1 MDSLKKYK
9 EWLADDYFDEDFRK
23 ELKELSDAEEIKDR
37 FYKYL
42 EFGTAGMR
50 GVIGAGTNRMNKYIV
65 RRATQGFANYL
76 INTFDKDNL
85 SIAIGYDPRN
95 KSKLFTKEAA
105 LVMAANGIKAYIFD
119 TLKATP
125 QLSYA
130 VRSLGCK
137 GGIMVTASH
146 NPAEYNGYKVYDE
159 TGCQLVPEK
168 GEKLIAEV
176 NKIEDFS
183 KIKYI
188 NEVEAIN
195 QGKFEYIKDSL
206 IDEYIEKVKEVSIYK
221 DIIKQSAIKVVFSP
235 LHGSGGEPVTRV
247 LREKGLKNLV
257 TVDEQMVPDG
267 NFTTIKDPNPESP
280 EAFEYA
286 KKYGAKYNSDLLICT
301 DPDGDRVGLMI
312 KKDTEYIA
320 LNGNQIGM
328 LLADYILASYDE
340 IPSDGFIVNSIVS
353 SGIIEKMAKK
363 YNVNHEIVLTGF
375 KYIGEII
382 EKSDEEFLF
391 GFEESYGYLRGTF
404 VRDKDAVIASMLI
417 VEMAAYYM
425 DQGTNLLEKLDS
437 IYQELGY
444 FKEEMIAVR
453 HEGKSGGEKIKR
465 ILAELRQGLIK
476 ELNGEEIV
484 KTIDCLK
491 PEETGLPKSNV
502 LKYYFEDGSWYAVR
516 PSGTEPKIKFYFSI
530 KADSKALADEKLEA
544 IKSEFLEKIET
555 IE

>member
-1 MDSLKKYK
+1 MDSLKKYQ
-9 EWLADDYFDEDFRK
+9 EWLEDDYFDENFRQ
-23 ELKELSDAEEIKDR
+23 ELKGLSDEDEITDR

-76 INTFDKDNL
+76 INTFGKENL
-85 SIAIGYDPRN
+85 SIAIGFDPRN

-125 QLSYA
+125 QLSFA
-130 VRSLGCK
+130 VRELGCK
-137 GGIMVTASH
+137 GGIMITASH

-159 TGCQLVPEK
+159 TGCQLVPDK

-176 NKIEDFS
+176 NKIDDFS
-183 KIKYI
+183 KINYM
-188 NEVEAIN
+188 NEKAAIERD
-195 QGKFEYIKDSL
+195 KFEYISDSL
-206 IDEYIEKVKEVSIYK
+206 IDKYIEKVKGISIRSEV
-221 DIIKQSAIKVVFSP
+221 IKGSDIKVVFSP
-235 LHGSGGEPVTRV
+235 LHGSGGEPVSRV
-247 LREKGLKNLV
+247 LKEKGLRNLV

-267 NFTTIKDPNPESP
+267 NFTTIKDPNPESS

-286 KKYGAKYNSDLLICT
+286 IKYGEKNDSDLLICT
-301 DPDGDRVGLMI
+301 DPDADRVGLMV
-312 KKDTEYIA
+312 KKDAEYVD

-328 LLADYILASYDE
+328 LLADYILDSYGT
-340 IPSDGFIVNSIVS
+340 IPANGFIVNSIVS
-353 SGIIEKMAKK
+353 SGIIEKMATK
-363 YNVNHEIVLTGF
+363 YNVNHKIVLTGF

-425 DQGTNLLEKLDS
+425 EQGINLLDKLDS

-444 FKEEMIAVR
+444 F
-453 HEGKSGGEKIKR
+453 
-465 ILAELRQGLIK
+465 
-476 ELNGEEIV
+476 
-484 KTIDCLK
+484 
-491 PEETGLPKSNV
+491 
-502 LKYYFEDGSWYAVR
+502 
-516 PSGTEPKIKFYFSI
+516 
-530 KADSKALADEKLEA
+530 
-544 IKSEFLEKIET
+544 
-555 IE
+555 

>member
-1 MDSLKKYK
+1 MDSLKKYR
-9 EWLADDYFDEDFRK
+9 EWLEDDYFDENFRQ
-23 ELKELSDAEEIKDR
+23 ELKDLSDEDEITDR

-76 INTFDKDNL
+76 INAFGKENL
-85 SIAIGYDPRN
+85 SIAIGFDPRN

-125 QLSYA
+125 QLSFA
-130 VRSLGCK
+130 VRELGCK
-137 GGIMVTASH
+137 GGIMITASH

-159 TGCQLVPEK
+159 TGCQLVPDK

-176 NKIEDFS
+176 NKIDDFS
-183 KIKYI
+183 KINYF
-188 NEVEAIN
+188 NEEDAIKKD
-195 QGKFEYIKDSL
+195 KFEYISDSL
-206 IDEYIEKVKEVSIYK
+206 IDKYIEKVKGVSIHSE
-221 DIIKQSAIKVVFSP
+221 IIKDSDIKVVFSP
-235 LHGSGGEPVTRV
+235 LHGSGGEPVSRV
-247 LREKGLKNLV
+247 LKEKGLRNLV

-267 NFTTIKDPNPESP
+267 NFTTIKDPNPESS

-286 KKYGAKYNSDLLICT
+286 MKYGEKNDSDLLICT
-301 DPDGDRVGLMI
+301 DPDADRVGLMV
-312 KKDTEYIA
+312 KKDEEYIA

-328 LLADYILASYDE
+328 LLADYILDSYDT
-340 IPSDGFIVNSIVS
+340 IPANGFIVNSIVS
-353 SGIIEKMAKK
+353 SGIIEKMAKQ
-363 YNVNHEIVLTGF
+363 YNVNHKIVLTGF

-425 DQGTNLLEKLDS
+425 EQGVNLLDKLDS

-444 FKEEMIAVR
+444 FKEEMIAIR

-465 ILAELRQGLIK
+465 ILAELRKGLIE
-476 ELNGEEIV
+476 ELNGEKIA

-502 LKYYFEDGSWYAVR
+502 LKYYFDDGSWYAVR

-530 KADSKALADEKLEA
+530 KADTKVLADEKLEA
-544 IKSEFLEKIET
+544 IKTEFLENIQT

>member
-1 MDSLKKYK
+1 MDSLKKYQ
-9 EWLADDYFDEDFRK
+9 EWLSDDYFDESFRK
-23 ELKELSDAEEIKDR
+23 ELRELSDEEEITDR

-50 GVIGAGTNRMNKYIV
+50 GIIGAGTNRMNKYIV

-76 INTFDKDNL
+76 INTFGMDDL
-85 SIAIGYDPRN
+85 SIAIGFDPRN

-130 VRSLGCK
+130 VRKLGCK
-137 GGIMVTASH
+137 GGIMITASH

-176 NKIEDFS
+176 NKIQNFS

-188 NEVEAIN
+188 DEAEAVN

-206 IDEYIEKVKEVSIYK
+206 IDEYIEKVKNVSIYPDVIGK
-221 DIIKQSAIKVVFSP
+221 SDIKVVFSP

-257 TVDEQMVPDG
+257 TVDEQMLPDG

-286 KKYGAKYNSDLLICT
+286 KKYANKNDSDLLICT
-301 DPDGDRVGLMI
+301 DPDADRVGLMV
-312 KKDTEYIA
+312 KKDSEYVA

-328 LLADYILASYDE
+328 LLADYILDSYDE

-363 YNVNHEIVLTGF
+363 YNVNHKIVLTGF

-382 EKSDEEFLF
+382 EKSDEVFLF

-425 DQGTNLLEKLDS
+425 DQGINLLDKLDS

-465 ILAELRQGLIK
+465 ILAELRKGLIK
-476 ELNGEEIV
+476 ELNGDKIV

-530 KADSKALADEKLEA
+530 KADTKALAEEKLKA
-544 IKSEFLEKIET
+544 IKTEFLEKIEK
-555 IE
+555 IN

>member
-1 MDSLKKYK
+1 MDSLKKYQ
-9 EWLADDYFDEDFRK
+9 EWLDDAYFDEGFRK
-23 ELKELSDAEEIKDR
+23 ELRDLTDEDEIVDR

-76 INTFDKDNL
+76 MNTFGKDNL
-85 SIAIGYDPRN
+85 SIAIGFDPRN

-176 NKIEDFS
+176 NRIDDFS
-183 KIKYI
+183 KIEYI
-188 NEVEAIN
+188 DEKEAIN
-195 QGKFEYIKDSL
+195 KGKFEYIKDSL
-206 IDEYIEKVKEVSIYK
+206 IDEYIEKVKEVSIYS
-221 DIIKQSAIKVVFSP
+221 DIIKQSDIKVVFSP

-247 LREKGLKNLV
+247 LREKGLKNLM

-286 KKYGAKYNSDLLICT
+286 KKYGKKYNSDLLICT
-301 DPDGDRVGLMI
+301 DPDGDRVGLMV

-340 IPSDGFIVNSIVS
+340 IPADGFIVNSIVS

-363 YNVNHEIVLTGF
+363 YNVNHKIVLTGF

-382 EKSDEEFLF
+382 EKSDEKFLF

-425 DQGTNLLEKLDS
+425 SQGINVLDKLDS

-465 ILAELRQGLIK
+465 ILTELRKGLIK

-484 KTIDCLK
+484 KTIDCLE
-491 PEETGLPKSNV
+491 PEKTGLPKSNV

-530 KADSKALADEKLEA
+530 KADTKALADDKLES
-544 IKSEFLEKIET
+544 IKTDFFKKIET

>member
-9 EWLADDYFDEDFRK
+9 EWLEDSYFDDAFRQ
-23 ELKELSDAEEIKDR
+23 ELKELTDEEEIMDR

-50 GVIGAGTNRMNKYIV
+50 GIIGAGTNRMNKYIV

-76 INTFDKDNL
+76 KSTFGDDEL
-85 SIAIGYDPRN
+85 SIAIGFDPRN

-105 LVMAANGIKAYIFD
+105 LVMAANNIKAYIFD

-130 VRSLGCK
+130 VRNLGCK
-137 GGIMVTASH
+137 GGIMITASH
-146 NPAEYNGYKVYDE
+146 NPAAYNGYKVYDE
-159 TGCQLVPEK
+159 TGCQLVPAK
-168 GEKLIAEV
+168 GEKLIEEV
-176 NKIEDFS
+176 NKIKDFS
-183 KIKYI
+183 QIKYI
-188 NEVEAIN
+188 NEEEAIEKN
-195 QGKFEYIKDSL
+195 KFEYIKDSL
-206 IDEYIEKVKEVSIYK
+206 IDDYIKEVKGVSIHP
-221 DIIKQSAIKVVFSP
+221 DIIKNSDIKVVFSP

-247 LREKGLKNLV
+247 LKEKGLKNLV
-257 TVDEQMVPDG
+257 TVDEQMIPDG

-280 EAFEYA
+280 KAFEYA
-286 KKYGAKYNSDLLICT
+286 KKYGKDNGSDLLICT
-301 DPDGDRVGLMI
+301 DPDADRVGLMV
-312 KKDTEYIA
+312 KKNSEFVA

-328 LLADYILASYDE
+328 LLADYILSSYDK
-340 IPSDGFIVNSIVS
+340 IPEDGFIVNSIVS

-363 YNVNHEIVLTGF
+363 YNVNHKIVLTGF

-382 EKSDEEFLF
+382 ETSDEKFLF

-404 VRDKDAVIASMLI
+404 VRDKDAIIASMLI
-417 VEMAAYYM
+417 VEMAALYKN
-425 DQGTNLLEKLDS
+425 QGINLIDKLDS

-444 FKEEMIAVR
+444 FKEEMVAIR

-465 ILAELRQGLIK
+465 ILEELRKGLIK
-476 ELNGEEIV
+476 ELNGETIV
-484 KTIDCLK
+484 RTIDCLK

-530 KADSKALADEKLEA
+530 KADTQISADQKLEA
-544 IKSEFLEKIET
+544 IKNEFLEKIEN
-555 IE
+555 IK

>member
-1 MDSLKKYK
+1 MDSLKKYH
-9 EWLADDYFDEDFRK
+9 EWLADDYFDEDFRQ
-23 ELKELSDAEEIKDR
+23 ELKDLSDEEEITDR

-76 INTFDKDNL
+76 INTFGEENL
-85 SIAIGYDPRN
+85 SIAIGFDPRN

-119 TLKATP
+119 SLKATP

-130 VRSLGCK
+130 VRGLGCK

-176 NKIEDFS
+176 NKIDDFS
-183 KIKYI
+183 KIKYFS
-188 NEVEAIN
+188 EEEAIN
-195 QGKFEYIKDSL
+195 KGKFEYIKESL
-206 IDEYIEKVKEVSIYK
+206 IDEYIEKVKGVSIHP
-221 DIIKQSAIKVVFSP
+221 DIIKASDIKVVFSP

-267 NFTTIKDPNPESP
+267 NFSTIKDPNPESP

-286 KKYGAKYNSDLLICT
+286 KKYGNKNDSDLLICT
-301 DPDGDRVGLMI
+301 DPDADRVGLMV
-312 KKDTEYIA
+312 KNDSEYVA

-328 LLADYILASYDE
+328 LLADYILDSYDS
-340 IPSDGFIVNSIVS
+340 IPTNGYIVNSIVS

-363 YNVNHEIVLTGF
+363 YNVNHKIVLTGF

-382 EKSDEEFLF
+382 EKSDEKFLF

-425 DQGTNLLEKLDS
+425 DKDINLLDKLDS
-437 IYQELGY
+437 IYQALGY
-444 FKEEMIAVR
+444 FKEEMVAVR

-465 ILAELRQGLIK
+465 ILAELRNGLIK
-476 ELNGEEIV
+476 ELNGEKIV

-502 LKYYFEDGSWYAVR
+502 LKYYFDDGSWYAVR

-530 KADSKALADEKLEA
+530 KADTQGLADEKLEA
-544 IKSEFLEKIET
+544 IKTEFLEKIEK
-555 IE
+555 IQ

>member
-1 MDSLKKYK
+1 MDSLKKYQ
-9 EWLADDYFDEDFRK
+9 EWLADDYFDESFRK
-23 ELKELSDAEEIKDR
+23 ELEELSDEEEIKDR

-76 INTFDKDNL
+76 IKTFGQDDL
-85 SIAIGYDPRN
+85 SIAIGFDPRH

-119 TLKATP
+119 SLKATP

-168 GEKLIAEV
+168 GERLIAEV
-176 NKIEDFS
+176 NEIEDFS

-188 NEVEAIN
+188 NEEEAIN
-195 QGKFEYIKDSL
+195 QGKFEYIKSSL
-206 IDEYIEKVKEVSIYK
+206 IDEYVEKVKEVSIYS
-221 DIIKQSAIKVVFSP
+221 DAIKKSNIKVVFSP

-247 LREKGLKNLV
+247 LMEKGLKNLV

-286 KKYGAKYNSDLLICT
+286 KKYGEKNNSDLLICT
-301 DPDGDRVGLMI
+301 DPDADRVGLMV
-312 KKDTEYIA
+312 KKDSEYVA

-328 LLADYILASYDE
+328 LLADYILDSYDE

-353 SGIIEKMAKK
+353 SGIIEKMAEK
-363 YNVNHEIVLTGF
+363 YGVNHKIVLTGF

-382 EKSDEEFLF
+382 EKSDEKFLF

-425 DQGTNLLEKLDS
+425 DQGINLLDKLDS
-437 IYQELGY
+437 IYQALGY

-453 HEGKSGGEKIKR
+453 HEGKSGDEKIKR
-465 ILAELRQGLIK
+465 ILSELRKGLIK

-502 LKYYFEDGSWYAVR
+502 LKYYFKDGSWYAVR

-530 KADSKALADEKLEA
+530 KGDTKAMADQKLEA
-544 IKSEFLEKIET
+544 MKSDFLEKIET

>member
-1 MDSLKKYK
+1 MESLKKYK
-9 EWLADDYFDEDFRK
+9 EWLEDSYFDEAFRK
-23 ELKELSDAEEIKDR
+23 ELKELSDEEEITDR

-76 INTFDKDNL
+76 KNTFGENDL
-85 SIAIGYDPRN
+85 SIAIGFDPRH

-105 LVMAANGIKAYIFD
+105 LVMAANNIKAYIFD

-130 VRSLGCK
+130 VRNLGCV
-137 GGIMVTASH
+137 GGIMITASH
-146 NPAEYNGYKVYDE
+146 NPAAYNGYKVYDE
-159 TGCQLVPEK
+159 NGCQLVPEK

-188 NEVEAIN
+188 DEKKAIAK
-195 QGKFEYIKDSL
+195 GKFEYIKDAL
-206 IDEYIEKVKEVSIYK
+206 MDEYIEKVKGVSIHP
-221 DIIKQSAIKVVFSP
+221 DAIKNSDLKVVFSP

-247 LREKGLKNLV
+247 LKEKGLKNLV

-286 KKYGAKYNSDLLICT
+286 KKYGDKYDSDLLICT
-301 DPDGDRVGLMI
+301 DPDADRVGLMV
-312 KKDTEYIA
+312 KKGSEFVA

-328 LLADYILASYDE
+328 LLADYILKSYDE
-340 IPSDGFIVNSIVS
+340 IPKGGYIVNSIVS

-363 YNVNHEIVLTGF
+363 YKVNHKIVLTGF

-382 EKSDEEFLF
+382 ETSDEAFLF

-417 VEMAAYYM
+417 VEMAAYYK
-425 DQGTNLLEKLDS
+425 DQGINLLDQLDS

-444 FKEEMIAVR
+444 FKEEMVAIR
-453 HEGKSGGEKIKR
+453 HEGQSGGEKIKR
-465 ILAELRQGLIK
+465 ILAALRKGLIK
-476 ELNGEEIV
+476 ELNGEEVV

-502 LKYYFEDGSWYAVR
+502 LKYYFEDGSWYAIR

-530 KADSKALADEKLEA
+530 KADTQVLADEKLEG
-544 IKSEFLEKIET
+544 IKKDFLEKMKT

>member
-1 MDSLKKYK
+1 MDSLKKYQ
-9 EWLADDYFDEDFRK
+9 EWLADEYFDEAFRR
-23 ELKELSDAEEIKDR
+23 ELRELSDEEEIADR

-50 GVIGAGTNRMNKYIV
+50 GIIGAGTNRMNKYIV

-76 INTFDKDNL
+76 INTFGKENL
-85 SIAIGYDPRN
+85 SIAIGFDPRN

-176 NKIEDFS
+176 NKIENFS

-188 NEVEAIN
+188 PESEAISR
-195 QGKFEYIKDSL
+195 GKLEYIKDAL
-206 IDEYIEKVKEVSIYK
+206 MDEYIEKVKDLSIHPNAIRES
-221 DIIKQSAIKVVFSP
+221 DIKVVFSP
-235 LHGSGGEPVTRV
+235 LHGSGGVPVTRV
-247 LREKGLKNLV
+247 LKEKGLKHLV

-267 NFTTIKDPNPESP
+267 DFTTIKDPNPESP
-280 EAFEYA
+280 QAFEYA
-286 KKYGAKYNSDLLICT
+286 KKYGKKNNSDLLICT
-301 DPDGDRVGLMI
+301 DPDGDRVGLMV
-312 KKDTEYIA
+312 KKDSEYVA

-328 LLADYILASYDE
+328 LLADYILDSYDE

-353 SGIIEKMAKK
+353 SGIIEKMANK
-363 YNVNHEIVLTGF
+363 YNVNHKIVLTGF

-382 EKSDEEFLF
+382 EESDGQFLF

-417 VEMAAYYM
+417 VEMAAYYLA
-425 DQGTNLLEKLDS
+425 QGINLLDKLDS
-437 IYQELGY
+437 IYQALGY

-453 HEGKSGGEKIKR
+453 HEGKSGSEKIKR
-465 ILAELRQGLIK
+465 ILAELREGLIE
-476 ELNGEEIV
+476 ELNGEAIV
-484 KTIDCLK
+484 KTIDCLE
-491 PEETGLPKSNV
+491 PEKTGLPKSNV

-530 KADSKALADEKLEA
+530 KADTQALADEKLKA
-544 IKSEFLEKIET
+544 IKNEFLEKIET
-555 IE
+555 IK